1 MILAIM
7 ETAVYLEII
16 NKDCRALLLILIEKA
31 FKKSQGMGH
40 WSVGGVRLIKKNW
53 NFGRKGFTK
62 SQGCFEIIVSATGKY
77 KQSPGYHHQRCQSL
91 PGVKLIWKS

>member
-1 MILAIM
+1 M

-40 WSVGGVRLIKKNW
+40 WSVGGVRLINKIGITAKK
-53 NFGRKGFTK
+53 
-62 SQGCFEIIVSATGKY
+62 VSI
-77 KQSPGYHHQRCQSL
+77 SPRDAL
-91 PGVKLIWKS
+91 